1 MVYDHNCDYN
11 EITGGKTPRLLN
23 SDDEEEATTEV
34 QKTCGG
40 KPPKVTKVK
49 NMSGAAAMFVFL

>member
-11 EITGGKTPRLLN
+11 EITGSKTPRLLN

-34 QKTCGG
+34 QKTSGG
-40 KPPKVTKVK
+40 KPPKVT
-49 NMSGAAAMFVFL
+49 